1 MAPEE
6 DLEAYNPDQSLGER
20 RQIQRGIR
28 SLERDMH
35 ENAESYLDPR
45 STRVHDT
52 LKSLDRFSTDIRQ
65 TSEATIDSK
74 ALLTLVD
81 LNHRKLQRLT
91 AGNLGSGIDPDEF
104 VSKCITYMRRAAGI
118 ADDHDQE
125 LTFTQRR
132 RRAGAGNGSG
142 VDGGLGRPGGR
153 NMASDDDDNDD
164 DGSED
169 EDGTGGDMMNWAHL
183 GRYACVPRGKRP
195 ALTGFLLGPLSV
207 QKKARKA
214 VTRQAP
220 LRLRDLKEVRPEVL
234 KTEDLAKNEKQDL
247 TAICNQI
254 LKQLKTRQDQAIEL
268 VRSVHADEDMSDED
282 VERTMEKVGLMAS
295 GGIDLVRFCVNPRSF
310 GQTIEN
316 MFYVSFLIKEGMVE
330 VKYEENG
337 LPSVCPSAA
346 SQEDR
351 SATSKYGAMRRQAV
365 MSLDMPTWRE
375 LIKTFNIQ
383 ESMIEHRQEAHH
395 QPEAH
400 GWYS

>member
-35 ENAESYLDPR
+35 ENAESYLDPK

-91 AGNLGSGIDPDEF
+91 AGSLGTGVDPDEF
-104 VSKCITYMRRAAGI
+104 VSKCITYMRKAAGI
-118 ADDHDQE
+118 ANDQDEE

-132 RRAGAGNGSG
+132 RRGAGDNGA
-142 VDGGLGRPGGR
+142 GGSRGRRGGR
-153 NMASDDDDNDD
+153 NMASDDDDE
-164 DGSED
+164 GSDD

-183 GRYACVPRGKRP
+183 GRYACVPKGKRP

-207 QKKARKA
+207 QKKVRKPVA
-214 VTRQAP
+214 RQAP

-234 KTEDLAKNEKQDL
+234 NTEDLAKHEKQDL

-254 LKQLKTRQDQAIEL
+254 LKQLKQRQEKAIAFVRKVHKDEELDQ
-268 VRSVHADEDMSDED
+268 DD
-282 VERTMEKVGLMAS
+282 VDRAMEKLGLTEM
-295 GGIDLVRFCVNPRSF
+295 GNIDLVRFCINPKSF

-337 LPSVCPSAA
+337 LPSLC
-346 SQEDR
+346 E
-351 SATSKYGAMRRQAV
+351 Y
-365 MSLDMPTWRE
+365 SLFPPVICMC
-375 LIKTFNIQ
+375 
-383 ESMIEHRQEAHH
+383 MV
-395 QPEAH
+395 
-400 GWYS
+400 